1 MPPAAGMDN
10 QGWVN
15 EGNIIARWGFALS
28 CWIGLDRGI
37 RSMLGTDIGHNSNS
51 DSRSYLF
58 GLEGILNM
66 SSVIE
71 SCRIPI
77 LGPLGEQVGPR
88 PKPSW
93 VAETQ
98 RKLSSMCLRGFFLEA
113 SISS

>member
-1 MPPAAGMDN
+1 
-10 QGWVN
+10 
-15 EGNIIARWGFALS
+15 
-28 CWIGLDRGI
+28 
-37 RSMLGTDIGHNSNS
+37 
-51 DSRSYLF
+51 
-58 GLEGILNM
+58 M